1 MLGTHDIP
9 LIGPFWI
16 FPSQLYSVLFYTGI
30 KTEIGAFL
38 FFFSKLE
45 NGGS

>member
-16 FPSQLYSVLFYTGI
+16 FPSQLYSVSFYTGI
-30 KTEIGAFL
+30 KTEIGAF